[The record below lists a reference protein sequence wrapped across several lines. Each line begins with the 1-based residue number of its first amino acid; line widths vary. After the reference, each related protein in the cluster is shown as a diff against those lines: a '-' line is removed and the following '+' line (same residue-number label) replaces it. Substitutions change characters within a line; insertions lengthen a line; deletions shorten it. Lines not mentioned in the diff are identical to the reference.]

1 MLVSTKGRYAL
12 RVMIDLANRMDEDY
26 IPLRDIADR
35 LGLSQKYLEAIF
47 KPLNDAGLVSGM
59 RGKNGGYKLAMTP
72 AEISILDV
80 LNVTEGGV
88 APVACLRNTS
98 KPCENEGVCETLD
111 LWKGLY
117 GVISEYLKN
126 YTLEQLVVKSDPLNP
141 SKACR

>member
-12 RVMIDLANRMDEDY
+12 RVMIDLANRMEEDY

-59 RGKNGGYKLAMTP
+59 RGKNGGYKLAKKP
-72 AEISILDV
+72 SEITILDV
-80 LNVTEGGV
+80 LDVTEGGV
-88 APVACLRNTS
+88 APVACLRCNA
-98 KPCENEGVCETLD
+98 KPCENEGQCDTLE

-117 GVISEYLKN
+117 SEISEYLSN
-126 YTLEQLVVKSDPLNP
+126 YSLQQLVDKSNP
-141 SKACR
+141 SSPSKSCV

>member
-12 RVMIDLANRMDEDY
+12 RVMIDLAHRMDEDF

-59 RGKNGGYKLAMTP
+59 RGKNGGYKLAKMPT
-72 AEISILDV
+72 EISILDV
-80 LNVTEGGV
+80 LDVTEGGV
-88 APVACLRNTS
+88 APVACLRCKA
-98 KPCENEGVCETLD
+98 KPCENESVCETLD

-117 GVISEYLKN
+117 SEISDYLGE
-126 YTLEQLVVKSDPLNP
+126 YTLQRLVDNSDPNKP
-141 SKACR
+141 SKGCE

>member
-12 RVMIDLANRMDEDY
+12 RVMIDLAHRMDEDY

-59 RGKNGGYKLAMTP
+59 RGKNGGYKLAKDP
-72 AEISILDV
+72 ENISILDV

-88 APVACLRNTS
+88 APVACLRCNA

-111 LWKGLY
+111 LWRGLY
-117 GVISEYLKN
+117 KEISEYLTD
-126 YTLEQLVVKSDPLNP
+126 YSLRRLVGNSNP
-141 SKACR
+141 ENLSNGCN